1 MLLVKIEAGEGRGT
15 GRVLGRDGRPR
26 THRLLA
32 APSRRPPARRTEDEM
47 AGLEEF
53 PESACL
59 HRVHRPGLEVHQDGS
74 GDVFARG
81 ALAAHG
87 RWRGRNSG
95 SGGQLRLLFLAQM
108 GL

>member
-1 MLLVKIEAGEGRGT
+1 MVG
-15 GRVLGRDGRPR
+15 LGPIGSP
-26 THRLLA
+26 A
-32 APSRRPPARRTEDEM
+32 APSRRPPTRRTEDEM

-87 RWRGRNSG
+87 RGGGISG
-95 SGGQLRLLFLAQM
+95 SGG
-108 GL
+108 